1 MMKKNI
7 RQRKEYLFKKNE
19 EIKSKL
25 IYAKKQKLKSSIEND
40 KPIPS
45 ELKKES
51 ETLLKDIQYDDDNTQ
66 FPNTTADDE
75 YFSNAYNDPKILV
88 TTSRGPSQ
96 RLTQFLKEMRIIIP
110 NCVRVNRGNIV
121 IKDLVK
127 VCQDNEYSDLIILHE
142 NRGTP
147 DGMIISHMPCGP
159 TLYLGLFNVIL
170 RHDIKEEIDK
180 VSEAYPHLIFDGFK
194 TRVGE
199 RIVEIVKNL
208 FPVPKAEALRCL
220 TFANKDDFISFRHHS
235 FAKKTDEKNGKK
247 NVELEEI
254 GPRFEMRPYQIL
266 LGTIDQ
272 PDSNKEWVL
281 RPFMNTARN
290 RNHL

>member
-1 MMKKNI
+1 MNKKTI

-19 EIKSKL
+19 EIKNKL
-25 IYAKKQKLKSSIEND
+25 IYDKKARLKAAIEND
-40 KPIPS
+40 KPIPGD
-45 ELKKES
+45 LKKES
-51 ETLLKDIQYDDDNTQ
+51 DALLQQIQYDDINTEL
-66 FPNTTADDE
+66 PNTIADDE
-75 YFSNAYNDPKILV
+75 YFDNRTTEPRILV
-88 TTSRGPSQ
+88 TTSRAPSQ
-96 RLTQFLKEMRIIIP
+96 RLVQFLKEINIIIP
-110 NCVRVNRGNIV
+110 NCVRANRGNIV

-127 VCQDNEYSDLIILHE
+127 ACQNNDYTDLIILHE

-147 DGMIISHMPCGP
+147 DGLILSHMPYGP
-159 TLYLGLFNVIL
+159 TVYFGLYNVIL

-199 RIVEIVKNL
+199 RITEILKNI
-208 FPVPKAEALRCL
+208 FPVPKAESKRVL
-220 TFANKDDFISFRHHS
+220 TFSNKDDYISFRHHTYE
-235 FAKKTDEKNGKK
+235 KKSGKGGK
-247 NVELEEI
+247 PEVFLEEI

-266 LGTIDQ
+266 LGTVDQ

-290 RNHL
+290 KNNL